1 MNISDEE
8 FLTALKT
15 TFTVL
20 PTLFTSDA
28 VMCITDKE
36 KFIFINQA
44 KTFQLNLSEG
54 MALVK
59 GGVSE
64 SAIKTKERYS
74 LRYPKEAFGFPV
86 AAHGIPVINPY
97 TNNVIGTIT
106 YAISLEKENE
116 VIEMANELQMFSEE
130 MAAASEELAGSTQ
143 EVFNNSQNVNN
154 IINETQ
160 SGITSMN
167 DVINYIKNIADTT
180 NLLGLNAAI
189 EAARA
194 GEQGRGFTVVAGEI
208 RKLAANSKDS
218 VSQVDHTLSRIKDNI
233 QAILNV
239 LNEFTTASETQAA
252 QAQEIAAGSQK
263 LSELS
268 VKLLNLSKNI
278 SN

>member
-1 MNISDEE
+1 MIITDEE
-8 FLTALKT
+8 FFTALKT

-20 PTLFTSDA
+20 PTLFIADVA
-28 VMCITDKE
+28 IGLTDKE
-36 KFIFINQA
+36 RFIFIKQA
-44 KTFQLNLSEG
+44 KTFKLNISEG
-54 MALVK
+54 MPLVK
-59 GGVSE
+59 GGSSE
-64 SAIKTKERYS
+64 NAIKTRERHS
-74 LRYPKEAFGFPV
+74 VNYPKETFGFPV
-86 AAHGIPVINPY
+86 VVHGIPVINPY
-97 TNNVIGTIT
+97 TNNVVGTIT
-106 YAISLEKENE
+106 YGVSLEKEKE

-130 MAAASEELAGSTQ
+130 MAAASEELASSTQ

-160 SGITSMN
+160 SGISSMN
-167 DVINYIKNIADTT
+167 DIMNYIKNIADTT

-218 VSQVDHTLSRIKDNI
+218 VSQVDHTLSGIKDNI

-239 LNEFTTASETQAA
+239 LNEFTMTSETQAA
-252 QAQEIAAGSQK
+252 QAEQIAAGSQK

-268 VKLLNLSKNI
+268 TKLLDISKNV
-278 SN
+278 NN